1 MEYNRGME
9 MSFKIATAVLVILY
23 SILRRIYEYQYQG
36 VPHASATQSLRQKVL
51 YGLVT
56 FAWVPIAAYLATP
69 WLDVFAFPLPAWIRI
84 IGEILLLASMLLFYV
99 CHRELGR
106 NWSPKLEISEDHRLI
121 TSGPYQSVRHPMY
134 TSFFL
139 FGLGLLLAT
148 ANLMVGGFYLVAMFT
163 LYVERV
169 DEEEA
174 LMIEQFGDAYRE
186 YMQRTGR
193 LLPRR

>member
-69 WLDVFAFPLPAWIRI
+69 WLDVFGFPLPAWIRI